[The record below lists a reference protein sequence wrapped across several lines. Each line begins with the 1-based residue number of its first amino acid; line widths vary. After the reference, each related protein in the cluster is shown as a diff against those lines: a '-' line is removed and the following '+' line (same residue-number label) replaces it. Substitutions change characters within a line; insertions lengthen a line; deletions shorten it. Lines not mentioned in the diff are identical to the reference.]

1 MTKKVERM
9 VLAQSGSSNVAVKN
23 VLNMKCCANSS
34 NRMARSLV
42 MKEHKT
48 ETNPVDGSSNV
59 AVKNTLNMKCCA
71 SSSNRRTQNIVKV
84 TAATLQ
90 WSRAR

>member
-9 VLAQSGSSNVAVKN
+9 VPAQSGSSNVAVKN
-23 VLNMKCCANSS
+23 VLNMKCCASSS
-34 NRMARSLV
+34 NRTARSLV

-59 AVKNTLNMKCCA
+59 AVKNALNMKCVQA
-71 SSSNRRTQNIVKV
+71 
-84 TAATLQ
+84 AATERP
-90 WSRAR
+90 STS

>member
-1 MTKKVERM
+1 MTKKKKERM

-23 VLNMKCCANSS
+23 ALN
-34 NRMARSLV
+34 
-42 MKEHKT
+42 T
-48 ETNPVDGSSNV
+48 
-59 AVKNTLNMKCCA
+59 KCCA
-71 SSSNRRTQNIVKV
+71 SSSDRMAQNIVNV

>member
-9 VLAQSGSSNVAVKN
+9 VLAQSGSSNVVVKN
-23 VLNMKCCANSS
+23 VLNMKCCASSS
-34 NRMARSLV
+34 NRMARSLM
-42 MKEHKT
+42 MKEHKM

-59 AVKNTLNMKCCA
+59 AVKNVLNMKCCA

-84 TAATLQ
+84 TTATLQ
-90 WSRAR
+90 W

>member
-1 MTKKVERM
+1 M

-23 VLNMKCCANSS
+23 V
-34 NRMARSLV
+34 
-42 MKEHKT
+42 
-48 ETNPVDGSSNV
+48 
-59 AVKNTLNMKCCA
+59 LNMKCCA

>member
-1 MTKKVERM
+1 MTEKNGLDSKKNIHRKKQNDKEGM
-9 VLAQSGSSNVAVKN
+9 ALAQS
-23 VLNMKCCANSS
+23 
-34 NRMARSLV
+34 
-42 MKEHKT
+42 
-48 ETNPVDGSSNV
+48 GSSNV

-71 SSSNRRTQNIVKV
+71 SSSNRMAQNIVNV